1 MRRHVSGLYAL
12 ACDFVASQ
20 SVQADSA
27 FVLNH
32 HSLNQDR
39 DDLEERV
46 AHKNAVDKTS

>member
-1 MRRHVSGLYAL
+1 MRRHVSGFYAL
-12 ACDFVASQ
+12 FVASQ